1 MSGDDAPT
9 IPPITIAMNV
19 FQSNAAFTPSNP
31 LYPPYVVLPPSL
43 MPGGDIL
50 TLWCVVYGNSVPFQI
65 FVHSDVNVAHLQ
77 EEIKRNRAF
86 TGFPSSSLL
95 LWKVGLHLWDLFY
108 LTLSCQLHDAEP
120 VDPAHTLAERIR
132 LRGGDVEIFAKE
144 LTIPTQKMS
153 TLFPQSHPP
162 LEDHVHFLVQLP
174 SSEPIVII
182 FYAFTTTTT
191 SHRRH
196 QILAG
201 CNSY

>member
-43 MPGGDIL
+43 MLGGDIL

-65 FVHSDVNVAHLQ
+65 FVHSDANVAHLK

-95 LWKVGLHLWDLFY
+95 LWKVGLHIWDLFY
-108 LTLSCQLHDAEP
+108 RTLSC
-120 VDPAHTLAERIR
+120 T
-132 LRGGDVEIFAKE
+132 
-144 LTIPTQKMS
+144 
-153 TLFPQSHPP
+153 
-162 LEDHVHFLVQLP
+162 
-174 SSEPIVII
+174 
-182 FYAFTTTTT
+182 
-191 SHRRH
+191 
-196 QILAG
+196 
-201 CNSY
+201 